1 MNYCQSLSDRALPHE
16 TRSQFMNAA
25 LYFTQHTEKS
35 TRKEYRRF
43 VKEEALKLVEVPKM
57 REGILDFLSF
67 CGEGYQRTEKKMT
80 SKRLMKQ
87 DERAAKHAD
96 EIRGFIV
103 WLQNER
109 DYSPNSLN
117 IYRLSVQSF
126 YQYADEF
133 SQDNVRAFIAT
144 IQENGTASP
153 ATVAL
158 RITALQRFGEYMKK
172 PVKVKR
178 AKLQRKLDTEDV
190 PSEEEY
196 KRLCEYLQTYTSKS
210 KEDYWLLVRL
220 MATTGCRVS
229 ELQQFTYEMVQG
241 GEATLKGKG
250 SKYRRFFFNKEMQ
263 KYCKEKGKSGVIM
276 TTSTRGLATQLKAF
290 GDRLGIDK
298 AKMHPHAFRH
308 FFAKMYLSK
317 TKDVVELANI
327 LGHESVD
334 TTRIYLQ
341 KTKEEQQKQFNK
353 TINW

>member
-1 MNYCQSLSDRALPHE
+1 MNYCKSLSDRALPHE
-16 TRSQFMNAA
+16 TRSQYMNAA
-25 LYFTQHTEKS
+25 LYFTLHTEKS
-35 TRKEYRRF
+35 TRREYRRF
-43 VKEEALKLVEVPKM
+43 VKDEALKLVEVPKM
-57 REGILDFLSF
+57 REGVLDFLAF
-67 CGEGYQRTEKKMT
+67 CGEGYQRRTEKKQS
-80 SKRLMKQ
+80 SKRLMKH

-133 SQDNVRAFIAT
+133 NQDNVRAYIAT
-144 IQENGTASP
+144 IQENGTAAP

-172 PVKVKR
+172 PIKVKR
-178 AKLQRKLDTEDV
+178 AKIQRSLATENV

-229 ELQQFTYEMVQG
+229 ELQQFTYEMVQN
-241 GEATLKGKG
+241 GEALLKGKG
-250 SKYRRFFFNKEMQ
+250 AKYRRFFFNKELQ
-263 KYCKEKGKSGVIM
+263 QYCRGKSGVIM
-276 TTSTRGLATQLKAF
+276 KTTTRGLSTQLKAF
-290 GDRLGIDK
+290 GERLGIDRK
-298 AKMHPHAFRH
+298 KMHPHAFRH
-308 FFAKMYLSK
+308 FFAKMFLSK
-317 TKDVVELANI
+317 TKDVVELANL

-341 KTKEEQQKQFNK
+341 KTKAEQLVQFNK
-353 TINW
+353 TIDW

>member
-1 MNYCQSLSDRALPHE
+1 MNYCQSLSDRALSHE
-16 TRSQFMNAA
+16 VRSHYMNAA
-25 LYFTQHTEKS
+25 LYFIDHTEKTS
-35 TRKEYRRF
+35 KKEYRRF
-43 VKEEALKLVEVPKM
+43 VKDEALKLVEYPKM
-57 REGILDFLSF
+57 REGVLDFLTF
-67 CGEGYQRTEKKMT
+67 CGEGYQRTEKKQT

-158 RITALQRFGEYMKK
+158 RITALQKFGEYLKK
-172 PVKVKR
+172 PIKVKR
-178 AKLQRKLDTEDV
+178 SKLQRKLDTEDV
-190 PSEEEY
+190 PSEDEY
-196 KRLCEYLQTYTSKS
+196 KKLCEYLQTYNGRSRD
-210 KEDYWLLVRL
+210 DYWLLVRL

-229 ELQQFTYEMVQG
+229 ELQQFTYEMVQS

-250 SKYRRFFFNKEMQ
+250 SKYRRFFFTKELQ
-263 KYCKEKGKSGVIM
+263 KYCNGKRGIIM
-276 TTSTRGLATQLKAF
+276 QTTTRGLSTQLKVF
-290 GDRLGIDK
+290 GDRVGIDRK
-298 AKMHPHAFRH
+298 KMHPHAFRH
-308 FFAKMYLSK
+308 FFAKMYLQK
-317 TKDVVELANI
+317 TKDVIELANL

-341 KTKEEQQKQFNK
+341 KTKGEQQRQFNK